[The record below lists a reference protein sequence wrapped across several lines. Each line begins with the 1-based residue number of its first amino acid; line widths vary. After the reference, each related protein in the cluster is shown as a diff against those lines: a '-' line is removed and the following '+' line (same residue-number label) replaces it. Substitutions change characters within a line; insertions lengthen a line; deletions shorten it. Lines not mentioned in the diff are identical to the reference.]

1 MALASPQ
8 SGDPSVRRGASN
20 DRIVFSVSLRLIVRN
35 FLPPASSTWQMT
47 PRQLGDLIDRL
58 GPALVL
64 YARQWTAAPEDVVQ
78 DAFLKLVEVR
88 RPPDDPA
95 AWLFTVVRNR
105 AMDLIKADRRRAK
118 REQVARLDRWFVEP
132 EIDGLDA
139 ERAVAALERLPAEL
153 REVIV
158 ARLWGGLTFDQIAAV
173 SGGSASSAFRRYE
186 AGIAALRETLGVP
199 CPTDPTR

>member
-1 MALASPQ
+1 MS
-8 SGDPSVRRGASN
+8 
-20 DRIVFSVSLRLIVRN
+20 
-35 FLPPASSTWQMT
+35 

-78 DAFLKLVEVR
+78 DAFLKLVEGR

-105 AMDLIKADRRRAK
+105 AMDLAKADRRRAE
-118 REQVARLDRWFVEP
+118 REQLIRRDRWFVEP

-139 ERAVAALERLPAEL
+139 DRAVAAVERLPAEL
-153 REVIV
+153 RETIV
-158 ARLWGGLTFDQIAAV
+158 ARLWGGLTFDQIAAI
-173 SGGSASSAFRRYE
+173 GGCSASSAFRRYE

-199 CPTDPTR
+199 CPTGPTP

>member
-1 MALASPQ
+1 MS
-8 SGDPSVRRGASN
+8 
-20 DRIVFSVSLRLIVRN
+20 
-35 FLPPASSTWQMT
+35 

-64 YARQWTAAPEDVVQ
+64 YARQWAAAPEDVVQ
-78 DAFLKLVEVR
+78 DAFLRLVEGR

-105 AMDLIKADRRRAK
+105 AMDLAKADRRRGK
-118 REQVARLDRWFVEP
+118 REQAVRPDRWFVEP

-139 ERAVAALERLPAEL
+139 DRAVAALDRLPAEL
-153 REVIV
+153 RETIV

-173 SGGSASSAFRRYE
+173 AGCSASSAFRRYE

-199 CPTDPTR
+199 CPTDPTP